1 MAPLLEE
8 TRSSRPS
15 LYFHKPESLRAS
27 GYAEATPGQS
37 TPAKRRCFIGKQR
50 REKTQLLTVYHCLC
64 PGPLQ
69 QEDSWHI
76 LFRQ

>member
-1 MAPLLEE
+1 MQKQRLDRVP
-8 TRSSRPS
+8 
-15 LYFHKPESLRAS
+15 
-27 GYAEATPGQS
+27 QQ
-37 TPAKRRCFIGKQR
+37 KRRCFIGKQR